1 VIGKS
6 GSGKTSLVDII
17 TGLTELDEG
26 QLKIDD
32 VDIINFSRLSYQ
44 NSIGYVDQNSF
55 LFNDTI
61 LNNIKWGSKKSITK
75 KRIYQ
80 ISKQLKIHDLINS
93 LPNGYDSN
101 VGDFGNSLSGGERQ
115 RIVIARTLVSD
126 PKILILD
133 EATSQLDSKSQ
144 KIVLNLLKKIKKTT
158 TIIMVTH
165 RKETLEVADN
175 ILEIN

>member
-1 VIGKS
+1 
-6 GSGKTSLVDII
+6 
-17 TGLTELDEG
+17 
-26 QLKIDD
+26 
-32 VDIINFSRLSYQ
+32 
-44 NSIGYVDQNSF
+44 
-55 LFNDTI
+55 
-61 LNNIKWGSKKSITK
+61 
-75 KRIYQ
+75 
-80 ISKQLKIHDLINS
+80 
-93 LPNGYDSN
+93 
-101 VGDFGNSLSGGERQ
+101 
-115 RIVIARTLVSD
+115 VSD